1 MLFNIFCDRNANE
14 TDRRYFIRKY
24 SKWGVQEK
32 SYFYFCVIK
41 PRNMKKNPFVPILF
55 FFCFMGF
62 SLTGLAQSRA
72 VVHADKPGAKIDK
85 AIYGHFAEHLGHCI
99 YGGIYVG
106 ENSEIPNSKG
116 FRSDVVAAL
125 KDLSVPLIRWPGG
138 CFADTYH
145 WRDGIGPKSER
156 PSIVNVHW
164 GGVTEDNSF
173 GTHEFLDFC
182 ELIGADAYVN
192 LNVGSGTVKEAAEWV
207 EYVTS
212 TNESPM
218 TKLRKQNGREK
229 PWNVKYWAVGN
240 ETWGCGGNM
249 RPEYYADLYRQYS
262 SFMRAPGMYKIAS
275 GANVEDYKWTEVL
288 MREAGRMMNGISL
301 HYYTIPFNWQKK
313 GSATN
318 FDEAVWFSTLQKTL
332 KMEELV
338 TKHSAVMDQFDPKK
352 RVGLLV
358 DEWGC
363 WYDVEPGTNPGFLYQ
378 QSTMRDALVAGINL
392 NIFNNHSDRVR
403 MSNIAQ
409 MINVLQSVILTK
421 DKDMVLTPTYY
432 VFKMYKVHMDA
443 TMLPVE
449 IKCDQYSVGTE
460 SVDAINCSAS
470 VKNGVVS
477 ITLCNLDPNKSQ
489 QISLELPGLNIS
501 KTTGKVVTA
510 NKINSFND
518 FGKKEEV
525 SMADFNNVKVSNGKI
540 EAVLP
545 SKSVVLIQV
554 Q

>member
-1 MLFNIFCDRNANE
+1 MRNLIF
-14 TDRRYFIRKY
+14 
-24 SKWGVQEK
+24 
-32 SYFYFCVIK
+32 
-41 PRNMKKNPFVPILF
+41 ILLMNF
-55 FFCFMGF
+55 TLSG
-62 SLTGLAQSRA
+62 TAQTKI
-72 VVHADKPGAKIDK
+72 VVRADKPGAKIDK

-106 ENSEIPNSKG
+106 ENSDIPNIKG
-116 FRSDVVAAL
+116 FRSDVIAAL
-125 KDLSVPLIRWPGG
+125 KELSVPLVRWPGG

-145 WRDGIGPKSER
+145 WKDGIGPKADR
-156 PSIVNVHW
+156 PSIVNIHW
-164 GGVTEDNSF
+164 GGVTENNSF

-182 ELIGADAYVN
+182 ELIGADAYIN
-192 LNVGSGTVKEAAEWV
+192 LNVGSGTVREAAEWV

-212 TNESPM
+212 SNESPM
-218 TKLRKQNGREK
+218 TNLRKKNGREK

-262 SFMRAPGMYKIAS
+262 SFMRAPGIYKIAS
-275 GANVEDYKWTEVL
+275 GANVDDYKWTEVL

-301 HYYTIPFNWQKK
+301 HYYTVPKKWQNK
-313 GSATN
+313 GSATDFN
-318 FDEAVWFSTLQKTL
+318 ESIWFSTLLKTL
-332 KMEELV
+332 KMDTLV
-338 TKHSAVMDQFDPKK
+338 TKHSSIMDQFDQKK
-352 RVGLLV
+352 KVGLLV

-378 QSTMRDALVAGINL
+378 QNTLRDALVAGINL

-421 DKDMVLTPTYY
+421 DKEMVLTPTYY
-432 VFKMYKVHMDA
+432 VFQMYKVHQDA
-443 TMLPVE
+443 VMLPVE
-449 IKCDQYSVGTE
+449 IKSNQYILDSQ
-460 SVDAINCSAS
+460 SVDAVNCSAS
-470 VKNGVVS
+470 VKNGMIN

-489 QISLELPGLNIS
+489 EVSFELPGFKFS
-501 KTTGKVVTA
+501 KTTGKVVTG

-518 FGKKEEV
+518 FGKREEV
-525 SMADFNNVKVSNGKI
+525 SMTDFKNTKTTDGKI
-540 EAVLP
+540 VAVLP
-545 SKSVVLIQV
+545 AKSVVLIQF